1 MSANLAV
8 RHDHAHA
15 HVHVGAQHAAPQL
28 AQASTRSLASSI
40 QTLKSNV
47 SQSDAF
53 RKFSTPGPAALLRNL
68 RLGPL
73 QRIAEVYVPFHLY
86 RVNYDLAHEHQSRL
100 FAIDAVDG
108 SLDLFEFPSIPDR
121 DTLVQLETRNALPT
135 NLSDNA
141 LENLLREKVLRVI
154 FQQGFFKLREANLT
168 VNPIPVDLHL
178 AYWLAFH
185 GRDAGAIGARVAAST
200 VRCRVL
206 DATRN
211 RIEGAK
217 ASALFESW
225 LSA

>member
-1 MSANLAV
+1 MNANITIA
-8 RHDHAHA
+8 HDHD
-15 HVHVGAQHAAPQL
+15 HVGAQHAAPQL
-28 AQASTRSLASSI
+28 ARASAVHRFASSI

-47 SQSDAF
+47 TQSAALQ
-53 RKFSTPGPAALLRNL
+53 KFSTPGPATLLRTL

-86 RVNYDLAHEHQSRL
+86 HVNYDLGREHQSRL
-100 FAIDAVDG
+100 FAIDAVEG
-108 SLDLFEFPSIPDR
+108 SLDLFEFPAAPKQDELLQI
-121 DTLVQLETRNALPT
+121 ETKNALPVS
-135 NLSDNA
+135 LSDVA
-141 LENLLREKVLRVI
+141 AEDLLREKVLRVI
-154 FQQGFFKLREANLT
+154 FQQGFFKLRDANLT
-168 VNPIPVDLHL
+168 ILRVPLDLHL

-185 GRDAGAIGARVAAST
+185 GTNTA
-200 VRCRVL
+200 RCRVL